1 MSFFNPGN
9 TVGEEI
15 AGPQGPKGD
24 KGDTGPVGPQGPIG
38 PQGPKGERGEIGLS
52 MTSNN
57 SASRFPSRGMINLN
71 RYSLFNTQFMKNC
84 LKSGKLLKSLYI
96 DYVSLAIYFLLC
108 LFIYLHLNIFEN
120 NLFDV
125 IFINKIIEPQA

>member
-38 PQGPKGERGEIGLS
+38 PQGPKGERGEIGPQGLKE
-52 MTSNN
+52 
-57 SASRFPSRGMINLN
+57 
-71 RYSLFNTQFMKNC
+71 TQVILDFKVQGVQKPFMWE
-84 LKSGKLLKSLYI
+84 LTPLQTRI
-96 DYVSLAIYFLLC
+96 
-108 LFIYLHLNIFEN
+108 
-120 NLFDV
+120 
-125 IFINKIIEPQA
+125 

>member
-38 PQGPKGERGEIGLS
+38 PQGPKGERGEIGPQGL
-52 MTSNN
+52 
-57 SASRFPSRGMINLN
+57 RGPKAIHVGANTPTDEDIEIWFDTDDTESDIAIAEKIQELEN
-71 RYSLFNTQFMKNC
+71 RISILE
-84 LKSGKLLKSLYI
+84 G
-96 DYVSLAIYFLLC
+96 
-108 LFIYLHLNIFEN
+108 
-120 NLFDV
+120 
-125 IFINKIIEPQA
+125 

>member
-38 PQGPKGERGEIGLS
+38 PQGPKGERGEIGPQGLKGDKGD
-52 MTSNN
+52 TG
-57 SASRFPSRGMINLN
+57 PQGLRGP
-71 RYSLFNTQFMKNC
+71 K
-84 LKSGKLLKSLYI
+84 
-96 DYVSLAIYFLLC
+96 AIYVGTNAPTDEDIEIWFDTDDTESDIAIAEKIQEL
-108 LFIYLHLNIFEN
+108 EN
-120 NLFDV
+120 RISIL
-125 IFINKIIEPQA
+125 EG